1 MALIKCP
8 ECGKEISDKAEK
20 CPHCGKILQ
29 TKQKNIICPEC
40 KEILNE
46 NEKVC
51 HKCGY
56 PVLNKK
62 TIKKSKSKIL
72 IVSFTILFL
81 AIISFIIFWNAT
93 KDERMIK
100 NDKIPPKFE
109 NIPESIT
116 TMIGEPIVFND
127 YLKENNVTVSDEVT
141 KDMVYTI
148 DDSTIDF
155 NTPGSYQLSISAT
168 DEAENTTTETIN
180 ITVND
185 YPTHKAFLQATN
197 LTFDQLSLS
206 GNSYSFDGIH
216 ISKEE
221 ANNIEDGAIYRSIAK
236 QIEGYFALGAEYYG
250 NWGNNLVPLIFNEQ
264 KATTWEDYYSYMS
277 KMALLITRKVNVGA
291 IMSILDSLNT
301 VDGNFDYKNG
311 AFAVQI
317 PDLTATANEL
327 EISERM
333 LGYILAMLQEYG
345 TESTFYKNSY
355 SCNLTFVGKREIDL
369 TDFISYENWE
379 NEIEQ
384 YSLIEEYGYRYYC
397 TYYYRNDAS
406 VKEEE
411 KINGI
416 YTNRYLQ
423 LKHSLN
429 AVIFSH
435 NGGEVKEFQKDNDI
449 LYKSMVKQND
459 PNYITLDYCTKYIV
473 YNVDDAG
480 NIVYYF
486 NDADELIFMMYS
498 NTVVY

>member
-155 NTPGSYQLSISAT
+155 NTPGSYQISISAM
-168 DEAENTTTETIN
+168 DEAGNTTTETIN
-180 ITVND
+180 VTVND

-197 LTFDQLSLS
+197 LTFDQLSSS

-221 ANNIEDGAIYRSIAK
+221 ANNIEDGSIYRSIAQ
-236 QIEGYFALGAEYYG
+236 QIEGYFELGEEYYG
-250 NWGNNLVPLIFNEQ
+250 NWGNNLVPLIFTKE
-264 KATTWEDYYSYMS
+264 KTPTWEEYRDYLD
-277 KMALLITRKVNVGA
+277 KKILFITRKVNVGA
-291 IMSILDSLNT
+291 IMSILDSLST
-301 VDGNFDYKNG
+301 VDGNFEYENG
-311 AFAVQI
+311 VFSVQI

-327 EISERM
+327 EITERM

-345 TESTFYKNSY
+345 TESTFDKNSY
-355 SCNLTFVGKREIDL
+355 SCNLKFLGKRDIDS
-369 TDFISYENWE
+369 TDYISYENWVNEE
-379 NEIEQ
+379 NQ
-384 YSLIEEYGYRYYC
+384 LDNMKKNGF
-397 TYYYRNDAS
+397 TYYYQIDDYNELS
-406 VKEEE
+406 M

-423 LKHSLN
+423 LKHSID

-435 NGGEVKEFQKDNDI
+435 GGGDVKEFQKDTDI
-449 LYKSMVKQND
+449 TYQSMLTGGNSDYVR
-459 PNYITLDYCTKYIV
+459 LDCCTKYIA
-473 YNVDDAG
+473 YNINDIG

-486 NDADELIFMMYS
+486 NEADELIFIMYS
-498 NTVVY
+498 NVVVY